1 MKTPSLRIECAYCTQ
16 TLHFSSFCQSW
27 RHCQCWS
34 TLHPSLRHGTH
45 GPSRNYCRHSCWT
58 CFIVQGWETPWM
70 HRWFHWHILFLS
82 PIEMPLACVSD
93 WPGKDCPAPPGSLGF
108 LQCLCLSWMAH
119 YWSQAKFRFGD
130 FSWAVNGKCGCVFT
144 FLEMSGVHYHGVWK
158 VYASMDGP
166 EPSWSRSILRPC
178 RRCFFCEPKQKQSG
192 FDQVT
197 FDNRQF
203 ASVAFRGFDVKYD
216 TMGTI
221 YTREGWSF

>member
-130 FSWAVNGKCGCVFT
+130 FSWAVNGKSECCLSIHVNYGRTFTFVIFVVSLMSSLMSATIFRAKIRKIFLVCFDQGCVT
-144 FLEMSGVHYHGVWK
+144 
-158 VYASMDGP
+158 
-166 EPSWSRSILRPC
+166 
-178 RRCFFCEPKQKQSG
+178 
-192 FDQVT
+192 
-197 FDNRQF
+197 
-203 ASVAFRGFDVKYD
+203 
-216 TMGTI
+216 
-221 YTREGWSF
+221 